1 MNHSA
6 VTVANTATLVVA
18 ANQAKAGFLIANVGS
33 ATVYLG
39 GSGVTTAN
47 GYPLDP
53 GEKLASDGGTE
64 YEGNL
69 YGIVAS
75 GTNAVRVLEWG
86 ENEI

>member
-53 GEKLASDGGTE
+53 GE